1 MDLVCVAC
9 EWHTDIGGEATTTTT
24 TTVGETTIA
33 ATPSHVSGNLWMK
46 LLLSLNRDL
55 GAPSWS
61 CCCCWGVLRVV
72 RWGLAEVFVGRRRVQ
87 TDVISRDCFHEVG
100 EKGKNL
106 RLEKCRKM
114 NQNKSRLVLVS
125 FYFIFNFF
133 FFFVFTVP
141 RSRLEST
148 ALRHDIRRRSIALIG
163 VKCHVKSSSDDST
176 RKKKTKI
183 IPSLRLNKSGKRF
196 RDDLTY

>member
-1 MDLVCVAC
+1 VISARRVEVVVAVVV
-9 EWHTDIGGEATTTTT
+9 GGCF
-24 TTVGETTIA
+24 G
-33 ATPSHVSGNLWMK
+33 
-46 LLLSLNRDL
+46 LSA
-55 GAPSWS
+55 G
-61 CCCCWGVLRVV
+61 
-72 RWGLAEVFVGRRRVQ
+72 GLAEVFFVGRRRRVQ

-125 FYFIFNFF
+125 FYFLFNFF

-176 RKKKTKI
+176 RKKTKI
-183 IPSLRLNKSGKRF
+183 IQSLRLNKSGKRF
-196 RDDLTY
+196 REDLTY

>member
-1 MDLVCVAC
+1 VISARRVEVVVAVVV
-9 EWHTDIGGEATTTTT
+9 GGRF
-24 TTVGETTIA
+24 G
-33 ATPSHVSGNLWMK
+33 
-46 LLLSLNRDL
+46 LS
-55 GAPSWS
+55 A
-61 CCCCWGVLRVV
+61 GVWLRFF
-72 RWGLAEVFVGRRRVQ
+72 FVGRRRVQ

-176 RKKKTKI
+176 RKKKPK
-183 IPSLRLNKSGKRF
+183 
-196 RDDLTY
+196 